1 MELTKEL
8 VHELFYEVD
17 GILFWKPKP
26 LNVSRA
32 KFFNT
37 LYANKE
43 AGAFDKKGYRRV
55 IYKNG
60 FPSTGTHRIIF
71 LMHHGYLPE
80 VIDHINGNPADN
92 RIENLRA
99 ATRQTNNQNSRL
111 ARHNTSG
118 IKGVSYSKQN
128 KCWRCSLSF
137 NNKTKEVSGFIT
149 KDDAADFMDLWRSIA
164 HGEFANNGKTRSH
177 HPILVAH

>member
-8 VHELFYEVD
+8 AHELFYEVD

-26 LNVSRA
+26 NTVKRS

-43 AGAFDKKGYRRV
+43 AGGFDRKGYRRV
-55 IYKNG
+55 VYKQG
-60 FPSTGTHRIIF
+60 CKTTGVHRVIF

-80 VIDHINGNPADN
+80 VIDHINGMPADN
-92 RIENLRA
+92 RIDNLRA

-118 IKGVSYSKQN
+118 VKGVSYSK
-128 KCWRCSLSF
+128 KDRYWRCSLSF
-137 NNKTKEVSGFIT
+137 NNKTKEVAGFKTIE
-149 KDDAADFMDLWRSIA
+149 DAADFMDLWRSLA
-164 HGEFANNGKTRSH
+164 HGEFANNGIRSE
-177 HPILVAH
+177 A